1 MRPYILAG
9 VYGAIDLGRKRGVPL
24 LLNAS
29 DYGIEF
35 GLGSTFYMPF
45 FRLAPEIKFCFGLP
59 DVMNHTRDDLAN
71 EAEKV
76 YTKALSKATSRM
88 IIITFNFE

>member
-1 MRPYILAG
+1 
-9 VYGAIDLGRKRGVPL
+9 
-24 LLNAS
+24 
-29 DYGIEF
+29 
-35 GLGSTFYMPF
+35 MPF
-45 FRLAPEIKFCFGLP
+45 FRLASEIKFCFGLP